1 MTLIQLKSRIL
12 WLLIFLGATTM
23 ANADEYKT
31 YCIGRLLIDIPAS
44 FEFSSQSGWAYVSEF
59 ERLGPGGHE
68 EAERVWRERVN
79 ALKNRA
85 LTVSGTTQ
93 IYRASEIVGNIFIV
107 SRYGD
112 FSALGI
118 ESGDIWFED
127 AFFASKGRV
136 FRASIIMDETDAD
149 TQRQKLIRVANATR
163 PREPDEIP
171 RGEGSCVEGA
181 FIALSPEGEVQGATF
196 RLPNEDPIGVRIS
209 FSLRKP
215 GGREL
220 DLEAAE
226 SNLGSG
232 ITIAGLPGRYG
243 KDYGRE
249 IFYMASVGQQTTD
262 QQFGLS
268 LDVRY
273 FDRRRPF
280 GTEPFTREKADQIWD
295 RLIDS
300 ARIRR

>member
-1 MTLIQLKSRIL
+1 MIHKMLLQRLAWLI
-12 WLLIFLGATTM
+12 LLLGATIT
-23 ANADEYKT
+23 ANADEFKT
-31 YCIGRLLIDIPAS
+31 YCIGRLLIDIPVS
-44 FEFSSQSGWAYVSEF
+44 FELVNQSGWAYVSEF

-68 EAERVWRERVN
+68 EAERIWRERIE
-79 ALKNRA
+79 ALQDRA
-85 LTVSGTTQ
+85 FTVSGTTQ
-93 IYRASEIVGNIFIV
+93 VYRASEIVGGIFIV
-107 SRYGD
+107 SRHGD
-112 FSALGI
+112 FSVLGI
-118 ESGDIWFED
+118 ESGDVWFED
-127 AFFASKGRV
+127 AFFSSQGVV
-136 FRASIIMDETDAD
+136 FRAAIVMDETDAD
-149 TQRQKLIRVANATR
+149 TQRQKLLRVANSTR

-171 RGEGSCVEGA
+171 RGEGSCVAGA
-181 FIALSPEGEVQGATF
+181 FIALPPEGEVQGATF
-196 RLPNEDPIGVRIS
+196 RLPNEDPIGVEMT
-209 FSLRKP
+209 FGLRKP
-215 GGREL
+215 GGRRL

-280 GTEPFTREKADQIWD
+280 GAEPFTRKKADQIWD
-295 RLIDS
+295 RLVDS

>member
-1 MTLIQLKSRIL
+1 MTLIQLQSRIL

-31 YCIGRLLIDIPAS
+31 YCIGRLLIDIPTS
-44 FEFSSQSGWAYVSEF
+44 FELVSQGGWAYVSEF

-68 EAERVWRERVN
+68 EAERIWRERVK
-79 ALKNRA
+79 ALKDRSF
-85 LTVSGTTQ
+85 TVSGTTQ
-93 IYRASEIVGNIFIV
+93 IFRASEIVGNIFIV

-118 ESGDIWFED
+118 ESGDVWFED
-127 AFFASKGRV
+127 AFFSSQGVV
-136 FRASIIMDETDAD
+136 FRAAIVMDETDAD
-149 TQRQKLIRVANATR
+149 TQRQKLVRVANATR
-163 PREPDEIP
+163 PRETDEIP

-181 FIALSPEGEVQGATF
+181 FIALPPEGEVQGATF
-196 RLPNEDPIGVRIS
+196 RLPNEDPIGVEMT
-209 FSLRKP
+209 FGLRKP
-215 GGREL
+215 GGRRL

-226 SNLGSG
+226 SNLGSS
-232 ITIAGLPGRYG
+232 ITIAELPGRYG

-268 LDVRY
+268 LDINY

-280 GTEPFTREKADQIWD
+280 GTEPYTREKADQIWD
-295 RLIDS
+295 RLVNS

>member
-1 MTLIQLKSRIL
+1 
-12 WLLIFLGATTM
+12 M
-23 ANADEYKT
+23 ANADEFKT
-31 YCIGRLLIDIPAS
+31 YCIGRLLIDIPVS
-44 FEFSSQSGWAYVSEF
+44 FELVNQSGWAYVSEF

-68 EAERVWRERVN
+68 EAERIAREQVN
-79 ALKNRA
+79 ALKDGVVTSQTGRRQ
-85 LTVSGTTQ
+85 LYLSQEKIGDV
-93 IYRASEIVGNIFIV
+93 YVV
-107 SRYGD
+107 SRQGD
-112 FSALGI
+112 YSTSSMDL
-118 ESGDIWFED
+118 SYMWFED
-127 AFFASKGRV
+127 AFFSSQGVV
-136 FRASIIMDETDAD
+136 FRAAIVMDETDAD
-149 TQRQKLIRVANATR
+149 TQRQKLLRVANATR

-171 RGEGSCVEGA
+171 RGEGSCVAGA
-181 FIALSPEGEVQGATF
+181 FIALPPEGEVQGATF

-215 GGREL
+215 GEREL
-220 DLEAAE
+220 DLEAAQ
-226 SNLGSG
+226 SNIGSR

-280 GTEPFTREKADQIWD
+280 GVEPFTREKADQIWD
-295 RLIDS
+295 RLVDS

>member
-1 MTLIQLKSRIL
+1 
-12 WLLIFLGATTM
+12 M
-23 ANADEYKT
+23 ANADEFKT
-31 YCIGRLLIDIPAS
+31 YCIGRLLIDIPVS
-44 FEFSSQSGWAYVSEF
+44 FELVNQSGWAYVSEF

-68 EAERVWRERVN
+68 EAERIWRERVN
-79 ALKNRA
+79 ALKAGSFIQN
-85 LTVSGTTQ
+85 GTPQ
-93 IYRASEIVGNIFIV
+93 VYRESEFLNNKFFV
-107 SRYGD
+107 SRHGD
-112 FSALGI
+112 FSAMGVDL
-118 ESGDIWFED
+118 SHIWEED
-127 AFFASKGRV
+127 VYFSSQGYV
-136 FRASIIMDETDAD
+136 FRANDAMNESNYL
-149 TQRQKLIRVANATR
+149 QRRQELLMVANATR

-171 RGEGSCVEGA
+171 RGEGSCVAGA
-181 FIALSPEGEVQGATF
+181 FIALPPEGEVQGATF

-215 GGREL
+215 GEREL

-273 FDRRRPF
+273 FDRRRSF
-280 GTEPFTREKADQIWD
+280 GVEPFTREKADQIWD
-295 RLIDS
+295 RLVDS